1 METIHC
7 GYPFASGVPVA
18 DPTQCMEA
26 MALLGPCKGSMQKK
40 TAKRAWIICGRDLIS
55 TGLALQGLLLV
66 PAMGLGADRPKP
78 INRDKPIATDSEESS
93 SFRLIQFTG
102 SENSEGSGSIS
113 SAFKKAGDSISGFF
127 TPEPREPKFENDPIS
142 LSNMPDEINANVYLS
157 AARMMENAS
166 NFEGAERQYKVCLE
180 KFPKSRI
187 AQISYARLLHR
198 SQRLDES
205 LVIYQMAD
213 KDHPKD
219 PMICN
224 DMGLCLAHM
233 GRKNEAMA
241 KFHQATVGAPE
252 DPRYRNN
259 LAMVLVDA
267 GRADEALS
275 QLVYAHGKA
284 KGHFNLGFL
293 LYRKGDHSAAVA
305 NFEAALQQDANLT
318 QAADMLQRIQS
329 QHVAG
334 QGSQA
339 APALKANTMFI
350 SDQPRGAKSS
360 PVVIPSQSSKIPP
373 APEQEPP
380 RLLPPVR

>member
-1 METIHC
+1 
-7 GYPFASGVPVA
+7 
-18 DPTQCMEA
+18 
-26 MALLGPCKGSMQKK
+26 MQKK
-40 TAKRAWIICGRDLIS
+40 IAKRVWIKCGRDLIC
-55 TGLALQGLLLV
+55 TGLALQGLLLA
-66 PAMGLGADRPKP
+66 PSMGTGAERPKP
-78 INRDKPIATDSEESS
+78 INRDKPIATDSEEGG

-102 SENSEGSGSIS
+102 SEDSGSSGSSIG

-127 TPEPREPKFENDPIS
+127 TPEKRVPQVENDPIS

-157 AARMMENAS
+157 AARMMENAG
-166 NFEGAERQYKVCLE
+166 NFEGAERQYKTCLE
-180 KFPKSRI
+180 KFPKSRL

-198 SQRLDES
+198 TERLDES
-205 LVIYQMAD
+205 LVIYEMAA

-219 PMICN
+219 PTICN
-224 DMGLCLAHM
+224 DMGLCLARM
-233 GRKNEAMA
+233 GRKDEAMS
-241 KFHQATVGAPE
+241 KFHQATLGAPE

-293 LYRKGDHSAAVA
+293 LYRKGDHQAAEA
-305 NFEAALQQDANLT
+305 NFEAALQQDASLA
-318 QAADMLQRIQS
+318 QAADMLKRI
-329 QHVAG
+329 
-334 QGSQA
+334 QGSQVA
-339 APALKANTMFI
+339 RRGSGNAPGPKSNTMFI
-350 SDQPRGAKSS
+350 SDQPSAKKSS

-373 APEQEPP
+373 APEAEPP